1 VEALQLIEAWPGANL
16 LRQNWIAYLLVN
28 AAHILGLG
36 LIAGA
41 ILPLDARL
49 LGLFRQTPLTVI
61 GPFMIRVAMT
71 GVALAVV
78 TGAWL
83 FSVDP
88 DGYLSNAAF
97 LWKIGL
103 LAAALAN
110 VALQHLDPGFR
121 AALAGGPVT
130 GRVKAAAASSAALW
144 LAVLV
149 AGRWIGFE

>member
-1 VEALQLIEAWPGANL
+1 MEAVQIIAGWPGAVL
-16 LRQNWIAYLLVN
+16 LRESWVAYLLVN
-28 AAHILGLG
+28 AAHIAGIG
-36 LIAGA
+36 LIIGA

-49 LGLFRQTPLTVI
+49 LGLFGRTPLSVI
-61 GPFMIRVAMT
+61 GPFLIRVAAT
-71 GVALAVV
+71 GVAVAVV

-88 DGYLSNAAF
+88 AGYLGSSAF
-97 LWKIGL
+97 LWKMGL

-121 AALAGGPVT
+121 AALAGRPVSL
-130 GRVKAAAASSAALW
+130 RVRAAAASSALVW